1 MLVKKSRFRTFTVFL
16 LSLAAFLLA
25 ENPGR
30 LTVAVTL
37 PPYAKIVREVAGEN
51 VDVVTLVP
59 PDANP
64 HTFEPKPS
72 TLREFSKAS
81 LYLSDGS
88 GLDEAWRPRFL
99 GVNPKVRVVDISAGV
114 SWMREAR
121 EHVHEHKHSHEAH
134 GIGEGELDP
143 HLWTSP
149 RTGIVIASNVCAAL
163 SDADG
168 RNAGT
173 YRANLEKFSKRLS
186 DLDVKISKTV
196 STLPA
201 DRRTFIVFHP
211 SFGYLARDYGLK
223 QVAVEVGGKEPKP
236 RDLQRLVQAAKKFRA
251 GAVFVQPQFSRR
263 AAESLSRE
271 IEAKVVSADPLA
283 YDFDLELVK
292 FLEAFTGEAK

>member
-1 MLVKKSRFRTFTVFL
+1 MLVKRFPLRTISVCL
-16 LSLAAFLLA
+16 LSFAAFLFA

-37 PPYAKIVREVAGEN
+37 SPYAKIVREVAGEN
-51 VDVVTLVP
+51 ADVVTLVP
-59 PDANP
+59 PNANP

-99 GVNPKVRVVDISAGV
+99 GVNPNVRVVDVSAGV
-114 SWMREAR
+114 SWMHEDG
-121 EHVHEHKHSHEAH
+121 EHHRGEVPGH
-134 GIGEGELDP
+134 GGGELDP

-149 RTGIVIASNVCAAL
+149 RMSIVIASNVCTAL
-163 SDADG
+163 VEADS

-173 YRANLEKFSKRLS
+173 YRANLENFSKRLS
-186 DLDVKISKTV
+186 DLDVKISKAV
-196 STLPA
+196 SALPA

-211 SFGYLARDYGLK
+211 SYGYLARDYGLN
-223 QVAVEVGGKEPKP
+223 QVAVEVDGKEPKP
-236 RDLQRLVQAAKKFRA
+236 RDLQRLVQTAKKFHA

-271 IEAKVVSADPLA
+271 IGAKVVSVDPLA
-283 YDFDLELVK
+283 YDFDSELLK
-292 FLEAFTGEAK
+292 FLDAFTGAK